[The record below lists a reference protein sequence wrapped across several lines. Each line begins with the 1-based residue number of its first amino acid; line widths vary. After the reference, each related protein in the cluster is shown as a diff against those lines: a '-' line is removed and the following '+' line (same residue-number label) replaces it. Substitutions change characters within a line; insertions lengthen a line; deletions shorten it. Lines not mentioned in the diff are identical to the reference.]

1 MFCPKCGKQVSEGA
15 AFCNSCGASISRVQ
29 QPPVQRTPVQRPP
42 IQQPPIQQPQ
52 TQYRQAPV
60 RQPQAQAQYR
70 QPPVQPPQQQYR
82 QPQSSYPQAPAPQ
95 PKKRHTGLIVA
106 LIVLILAAGTVLALF
121 LTSVIG
127 KKGGETVADQPSG
140 EPGVTQPSVPQMP
153 TDPDKIEALTAVAED
168 PTVQSKTGVKVILS
182 PFLFDYTEDESPVTI
197 SDLGTETAGNGDWKQ
212 SVYDVDLGGQH
223 ELDAWIDICI
233 PYDPSFIE
241 EGEDP
246 AQCVAARYFNEETGA
261 WDDDVLYDVDTQAGC
276 VIIHTDHCSKF
287 ASFTVRKAGMRSAY
301 ISSVTVDLE
310 GMSELVDLQ
319 KSAAA
324 MSEYAENGGSYGQNC
339 YQLGE
344 LAMQSF
350 FEDVLLKSA
359 NQGNDVAGNVGNAL
373 QLSDV
378 FFFTE
383 KYAKANETFWKRMGQ
398 VGLAL
403 GAINLGV
410 EIMKPNKTDGEIMNI
425 YKDAGLYALNV
436 VGDTAMGTALV
447 GVTLLDKSIQSFG
460 EAARGYVAERMEN
473 CYLYYNEKANF
484 GQHHARTSKE
494 WRQIVADCVKASE
507 GDEDS
512 FRTMLE
518 NSIDEY
524 ARRFFALPEDT
535 KYEIQ
540 SEFAEHFSGARLGVL
555 TKEEE
560 EAMIA
565 RYKERMYQRLSAA
578 ILKEMQNEYLRKI
591 QAKLQ
596 KAMNE
601 VKNELNQIA
610 TVELH
615 EDLKEGEKPAYAGYY
630 YRFAPLS
637 ADGEKNV
644 DSWTGQLDKN
654 GAASVQIRVVG
665 YILAGMPDRVDLYET
680 EKDLKEG
687 KTAFSVKFKFKYP
700 KTDVPL
706 IGAQYPTLE
715 EIVGNYQDGMLT
727 VEDLYIPQELLDA
740 MKAAQENNENEGGE
754 GCDFNID
761 PNAVIGQTKP
771 LPFTLE
777 QAGEAGVFMLF
788 ETGDEDG
795 NFLSGHEIRYDEK
808 TGVLLL
814 EPFALETEGEQA
826 TISMTLNCVYTD
838 EAHSGVQIS
847 GQLIEEFGGGYA
859 GIRIVIGLRG
869 SKPLEN

>member
-15 AFCNSCGASISRVQ
+15 VFCNFCGKPLNRAQ
-29 QPPVQRTPVQRPP
+29 QPPA
-42 IQQPPIQQPQ
+42 QQP
-52 TQYRQAPV
+52 
-60 RQPQAQAQYR
+60 QAQYR
-70 QPPVQPPQQQYR
+70 QPPAPQARQQAQSRQPTPQVSYR
-82 QPQSSYPQAPAPQ
+82 QPQSSYPQAPARQ
-95 PKKRHTGLIVA
+95 PKKSHTGLIVT
-106 LIVLILAAGTVLALF
+106 LIVLLLAAGTVLTLF
-121 LTSVIG
+121 LTGVIG
-127 KKGGETVADQPSG
+127 KKGGESLESKPSN

-153 TDPDKIEALTAVAED
+153 TDPDKIESLSAVAEN
-168 PTVQSKTGVKVILS
+168 PTVQSKTGVEVTLS

-197 SDLGTETAGNGDWKQ
+197 SDLGTETADNGDWKQ

-223 ELDAWIDICI
+223 ALDAWIDIRI
-233 PYDPSFIE
+233 PYDASFLE
-241 EGEDP
+241 PGEDA
-246 AQCVAARYFNEETGA
+246 AQCVAARYFNEETGE

-276 VIIHTDHCSKF
+276 VVIHTDHCSKF

-310 GMSELVDLQ
+310 GLSQLVDLQ

-350 FEDVLLKSA
+350 FEDVLLQSA
-359 NQGNDVAGNVGNAL
+359 NQGNDVVGNVGNAL

-383 KYAKANETFWKRMGQ
+383 KYAKANETFWKRMSQ

-518 NSIDEY
+518 NNIDEY

-540 SEFAEHFSGARLGVL
+540 SEFAEHFSGGRLGVL
-555 TKEEE
+555 TKAEE
-560 EAMIA
+560 EALIS
-565 RYKERMYQRLSAA
+565 RYKERMYQRLSGA

-601 VKNELNQIA
+601 VKNELNQLA
-610 TVELH
+610 TIELY
-615 EDLKEGEKPAYAGYY
+615 EELKEDEKPAYAGYFF
-630 YRFAPLS
+630 RFAPLS
-637 ADGEKNV
+637 KDAEAHK
-644 DSWTGQLDKN
+644 DSWTDKLDKD
-654 GAASVQIRVVG
+654 GKASVKVRVIA
-665 YILAGMPDRVDLYET
+665 YILAGMPDRVDLYQT
-680 EKDLKEG
+680 EKDLEENKL
-687 KTAFSVKFKFKYP
+687 AFSVKVKFAYP
-700 KTDVPL
+700 KTEVPL
-706 IGAQYPTLE
+706 IGEQYPTLE
-715 EIVGNYQDGMLT
+715 EIVGYYQDGMLT
-727 VEDLYIPQELLDA
+727 VEDFYIPQELLDA
-740 MKAAQENNENEGGE
+740 MKAAKENSESENGE
-754 GCDFNID
+754 GCDINID
-761 PNAVIGQTKP
+761 PNEVIGQSRS

-777 QAGEAGVFMLF
+777 QSGPDGAIMGF
-788 ETGDEDG
+788 ESGDEDG
-795 NFLSGHEIRYDEK
+795 NFLADRVIHYDDK

-814 EPFALETEGEQA
+814 EPFTMDSEGEQA
-826 TISMTLNCVYTD
+826 TVSMTLNCVYAD
-838 EAHSGVQIS
+838 EAHSGVRVS
-847 GQLIEEFGGGYA
+847 GQLIEEFGGEYA
-859 GIRIVIGLRG
+859 GIRIVIGISG
-869 SKPLEN
+869 SKPLVS